1 MTKRESSHR
10 ISEIEDESKRKLR
23 NIDSEPVKVEQN
35 GNLDKSELTY
45 FIKDQKVLE
54 VLAEKGI
61 KKFFPVQYETFE
73 FIYSG

>member
-23 NIDSEPVKVEQN
+23 NIELEPVKVEKS
-35 GNLDKSELTY
+35 GDIDKSELTY
-45 FIKDQKVLE
+45 FIKDQKVLD
-54 VLAEKGI
+54 VLAEKGF